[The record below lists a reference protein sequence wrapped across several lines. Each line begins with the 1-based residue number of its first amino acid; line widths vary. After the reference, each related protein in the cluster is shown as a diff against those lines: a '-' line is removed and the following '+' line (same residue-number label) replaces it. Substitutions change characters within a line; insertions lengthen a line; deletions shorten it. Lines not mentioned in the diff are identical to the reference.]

1 MRRSVNV
8 VGWQSMGESADAD
21 ADGRRVNIY
30 SGGAS
35 GCRGVTLRDGAPSRS
50 INNCSCGQTGEKDA
64 DLAADGATGPWRYLV
79 QSLRTVGSGPL
90 W

>member
-1 MRRSVNV
+1 MGGSECMRRSVNV

-35 GCRGVTLRDGAPSRS
+35 GCRGVTVRD
-50 INNCSCGQTGEKDA
+50 TD
-64 DLAADGATGPWRYLV
+64 
-79 QSLRTVGSGPL
+79 TVKVH
-90 W
+90 